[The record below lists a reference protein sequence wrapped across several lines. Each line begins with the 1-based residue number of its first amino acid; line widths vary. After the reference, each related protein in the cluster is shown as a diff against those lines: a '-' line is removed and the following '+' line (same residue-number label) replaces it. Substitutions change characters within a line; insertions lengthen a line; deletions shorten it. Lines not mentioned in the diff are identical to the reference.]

1 MLRDTQGLT
10 QEQIEFWEFASNPVI
25 DGLPKQRPAT
35 FQEIQAKFQ
44 IWPQSI
50 CNGLIRTSKRLE
62 WKPHASNCSDNY
74 LSAVDCISLNS
85 WAEEHYQSLDAVRTI
100 EVQQKALEIKI
111 ARYFNAIKELC
122 LIAHGELAN
131 KIYEETQRL
140 SLPSRS
146 WVNVWAAR
154 NGFRVAKAKEIAL
167 ERIKAANPDLIKNW
181 LLFYEELFNRDAR
194 LLYNAD
200 ETFLNFKR
208 DYRSIACGLANPVTP
223 EDKGSHMTVMVCFS

>member
-25 DGLPKQRPAT
+25 DGLPKQRPAP

-44 IWPQSI
+44 IWPQTI

-74 LSAVDCISLNS
+74 LSAVDCISLNN

-111 ARYFNAIKELC
+111 ARYFNAI
-122 LIAHGELAN
+122 
-131 KIYEETQRL
+131 
-140 SLPSRS
+140 
-146 WVNVWAAR
+146 
-154 NGFRVAKAKEIAL
+154 
-167 ERIKAANPDLIKNW
+167 
-181 LLFYEELFNRDAR
+181 
-194 LLYNAD
+194 
-200 ETFLNFKR
+200 
-208 DYRSIACGLANPVTP
+208 
-223 EDKGSHMTVMVCFS
+223 